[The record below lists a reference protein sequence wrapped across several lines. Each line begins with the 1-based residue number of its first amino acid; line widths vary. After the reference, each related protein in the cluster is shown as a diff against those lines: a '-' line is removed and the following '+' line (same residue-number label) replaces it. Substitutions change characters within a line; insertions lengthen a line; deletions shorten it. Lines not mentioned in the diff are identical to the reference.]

1 MTVQR
6 IMGIETEYGVLRP
19 GDARTTPMAL
29 SGQVVRA
36 YADAVGLNAAQSRWD
51 YSDESP
57 LRDQRGYDIARE
69 MAHESQLTD
78 EVDPSFANV
87 VLANG
92 ARLYVDHAHPEY
104 SSPEVTNPRD
114 AVRYDR
120 AGELIMRRAAQ
131 LLADHPDGEVQ
142 LYKNNVDGR
151 GASYGT
157 HENYLLRRD
166 VPWARVVSGT
176 TPFFIARQVVT
187 GSGRVGI
194 GAQSERAG
202 FQLTQRADYFET
214 EVGLETTMRRPIVN
228 TRDEPHADH
237 TKYRRLHVIV
247 GDANHA
253 DVANL
258 LKMGMTSLVLG
269 ALEDDALPGIVVQR
283 PVESLRAVSHD
294 VTLTHALELLDGRRV
309 TALDLL
315 EMYRDATHAWWR
327 GRDDDPVAAQTEEV
341 FAHWTRVLDG
351 LRFDPMSLTKDLD
364 WVAKKSVMEGFLARH
379 HTTWDDPRLR
389 ALDIQWS
396 DVRADKGVFHTL
408 ERGGRFTRLVT
419 DAELAD
425 AVQQPPR
432 DTRAWLRGKSIE
444 AFGSDVASA
453 SWDAMVYRTDGPSR
467 YTRITMPE
475 PRGGDEAITRG
486 WFDEGVAGL
495 LAHVG
500 EGRQVVAGSQ
510 PSPRQHPAN

>member
-19 GDARTTPMAL
+19 GDARTTPMVL

-57 LRDQRGYDIARE
+57 LRDQRGYDVARE
-69 MAHESQLTD
+69 IAHESQLTD

-120 AGELIMRRAAQ
+120 AGELVMRRAAAA
-131 LLADHPDGEVQ
+131 LADRAEGPTQ
-142 LYKNNVDGR
+142 LYKNNTDGR

-166 VPWARVVSGT
+166 VPWARVVAGM
-176 TPFFIARQVVT
+176 TPFFVARQIIT

-194 GAQSERAG
+194 GAESERAG
-202 FQLTQRADYFET
+202 FQLTQRADFFEA
-214 EVGLETTMRRPIVN
+214 EVGLETTLKRPIIN

-258 LKMGMTSLVLG
+258 LKTGMTSLVLG
-269 ALEDDALPGIVVQR
+269 ALEDEALPHIVLER
-283 PVESLRAVSHD
+283 PVASMRAVSRD
-294 VTLTHALELLDGRRV
+294 VSLTEALPLVGGGSM
-309 TALDLL
+309 TALDVL
-315 EMYRDATHAWWR
+315 EAYRDATHSWWQR
-327 GRDDDPVAAQTEEV
+327 RDDDPVPEQTREV
-341 FAHWTRVLDG
+341 FEHWGRVVDA
-351 LRFDPMSLTKDLD
+351 LRTAPSSLVKDLD
-364 WVAKKSVMEGFLARH
+364 WVAKQSVMEGFLARH
-379 HTTWDDPRLR
+379 GTDWADPRLR

-396 DVRADKGVFHTL
+396 DARADKGVFHTL
-408 ERGGRFTRLVT
+408 ERAGRFTRLFT
-419 DAELAD
+419 DEEIAE
-425 AVQQPPR
+425 AVVAPPP

-453 SWDAMVYRTDGPSR
+453 SWDGIVYRTAQPSS
-467 YTRITMPE
+467 YTRVRLPE
-475 PRGGDEAITRG
+475 PYAAGAEATAG
-486 WFDEGVAGL
+486 WFDADVAHLIERVGPGL
-495 LAHVG
+495 
-500 EGRQVVAGSQ
+500 VVE
-510 PSPRQHPAN
+510 

>member
-19 GDARTTPMAL
+19 GDTRTTPMVL

-69 MAHESQLTD
+69 VAHESQLTD
-78 EVDPSFANV
+78 EADPSFANV

-104 SSPEVTNPRD
+104 SSPEVSNPRD

-120 AGELIMRRAAQ
+120 AGELVMRRAAE
-131 LLADHPDGEVQ
+131 LLAEHPDGATQ
-142 LYKNNVDGR
+142 LYKNNVDGQ

-157 HENYLLRRD
+157 HENYLLRRE
-166 VPWARVVSGT
+166 VPWARVVAGM
-176 TPFFIARQVVT
+176 TPFFIARQVIT

-194 GAQSERAG
+194 GQESERAG

-214 EVGLETTMRRPIVN
+214 EVALETTLRRPIVN
-228 TRDEPHADH
+228 SRDEPHADH

-258 LKMGMTSLVLG
+258 LKMGMTSLVIG
-269 ALEDDALPGIVVQR
+269 ALEDEALPGVIVKQ
-283 PVESLRAVSHD
+283 PVATLRAVSHD
-294 VTLTHALELLDGRRV
+294 VSLAQEYELVDGRTV

-315 EMYRDATHAWWR
+315 EMYRDATHAWWIRR
-327 GRDDDPVAAQTEEV
+327 GNDPIADATSEV
-341 FAHWTRVLDG
+341 FEHWTRVLDA
-351 LRFDPMSLTKDLD
+351 LRADPMTLTKDLD
-364 WVAKKSVMEGFLARH
+364 WVAKRSVMEGFIARH
-379 HTTWDDPRLR
+379 GTGWDDPRLR

-408 ERGGRFTRLVT
+408 ERGGRFTRLFS
-419 DAELAD
+419 DDELAQ
-425 AVQQPPR
+425 AVVEPPR

-444 AFGSDVASA
+444 AFGDDVASA
-453 SWDAMVYRTDGPSR
+453 SWDAMVYRTAQPSS
-467 YTRITMPE
+467 YTRVTMPE
-475 PRGGDEAITRG
+475 PFAGDAGSTDG
-486 WFDEGVAGL
+486 WFDGGVAEL
-495 LAHVG
+495 LERVG
-500 EGRQVVAGSQ
+500 DDKVLR
-510 PSPRQHPAN
+510 